1 MSDNDKPESTLTR
14 AALRDAAY
22 RACGSISQAEAREI
36 VDATYDEINGALLRG
51 ETVKLRSFGVFK
63 VIWKRERIGR
73 NPRTLAKAVITARR
87 AVTFRPSRT
96 LVEYLNVMRRGAPKP
111 PVATSS

>member
-22 RACGSISQAEAREI
+22 RACGSISRAEAREI
-36 VDATYDEINGALLRG
+36 VDATFDEINDALLRG
-51 ETVKLRSFGVFK
+51 ETVKLHSFGVFK
-63 VIWKRERIGR
+63 VLWKRERIGR

-87 AVTFRPSRT
+87 TVTFRPSRT
-96 LVEYLNVMRRGAPKP
+96 LVEHLNGSKRDAKP
-111 PVATSS
+111 I